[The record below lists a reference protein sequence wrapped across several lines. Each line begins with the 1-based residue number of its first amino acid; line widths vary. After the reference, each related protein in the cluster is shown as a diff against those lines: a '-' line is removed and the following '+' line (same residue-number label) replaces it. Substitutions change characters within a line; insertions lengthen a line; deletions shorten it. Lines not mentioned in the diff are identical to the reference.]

1 MAENWLEEI
10 GFEAINRLGS
20 PELKRQATGWKQRM
34 SEDQGQRLVALEMK
48 FDVMEAEI
56 GGIKKQLNDMERES
70 EKRGER
76 TQAKLDTI
84 ASKVETISSD
94 MIRETGRRE
103 GEAKTLSLAE
113 KVANWM
119 LPLLIGVLA
128 YAAVAFIKD
137 AARLPRTPEVVI
149 EDGK

>member
-20 PELKRQATGWKQRM
+20 PELKRQAAGWKQRM
-34 SEDQGQRLVALEMK
+34 SEDQGQRLVALETK

-84 ASKVETISSD
+84 ALQVETISSD

-128 YAAVAFIKD
+128 YAAIAFIKD
-137 AARLPRTPEVVI
+137 VSRVPRDIDAAQDSKR
-149 EDGK
+149 